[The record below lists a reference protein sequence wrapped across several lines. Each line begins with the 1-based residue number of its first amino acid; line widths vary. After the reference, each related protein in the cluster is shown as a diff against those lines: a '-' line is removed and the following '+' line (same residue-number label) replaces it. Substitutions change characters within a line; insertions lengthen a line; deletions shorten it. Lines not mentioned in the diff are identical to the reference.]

1 MIYTITSKLVE
12 GFKGSQMIAFTG
24 WDVILDNQL
33 NPWIM
38 EFNARPDMR
47 EQLTK
52 IADMNKQIVTTGLE
66 LKLMNQMNQEL
77 PKNYYGWRKVKNH

>member
-1 MIYTITSKLVE
+1 MIYTITSKLAE
-12 GFKGSQMIAFTG
+12 GNKHTQMIAFTG

-38 EFNARPDMR
+38 EFNSRPDMR

-52 IADMNKQIVTTGLE
+52 IADMNKQIVTTALE
-66 LKLMNQMNQEL
+66 LKLMAQMNQEL
-77 PKNYYGWRKVKNH
+77 PQNYYGWRKVKKN

>member
-1 MIYTITSKLVE
+1 
-12 GFKGSQMIAFTG
+12 
-24 WDVILDNQL
+24 
-33 NPWIM
+33 M